1 MRSSC
6 NTSCEKSNNILH
18 AGADAAGVDM
28 PLLGGNLSSSSSSA
42 AAAGSSVID
51 DAQIISCRGKCSS
64 SLSLYRAAKAA
75 AGAGD
80 DHQFFEASSS
90 RHDVRRSA
98 SVSYRTVYPRE
109 LQPPPPRSVRHVDR
123 RFREHATTASSSWSG
138 SDTTLSF
145 RVESVRGL
153 TRIVG
158 WPLAAAAM
166 YSELAAAGS
175 AEEEEICTTKG
186 ENHAEAEEEEE
197 YDDGTERQRFQQLQD
212 LGVAGNYQVR
222 KKLVHMTNLSQSC
235 RMVESARDQF
245 QWRRASARYGSEGAA
260 VVHGKLRTLSSR
272 ATMGSCCNENSVR
285 RCELVFDEMN
295 GGSFELLQSHAD
307 HESSTLALSPPA
319 RFKRSGGG
327 THRKR
332 TETSTHCKKRVDHE
346 PEESR
351 TAAAANK
358 LGEEEEEDRVSSEW
372 EITTTVASP
381 RDHRDFAARSSTTSK
396 SQLGAMFGTEG
407 GACPSPESSF
417 PSLAAVPFNWEE
429 SPGKPKMKMSAAAA
443 THRSDA
449 YFRSAATRA
458 TSKNQEI
465 GSISRRME
473 LESSCGSAAA
483 AALKSRR
490 SSGEQQRPAAAVG
503 ERSHRYYDQTGMESK
518 SLESI
523 ATGARSSRFLVSQET
538 HIDLVAPAAAKFLT
552 HETTSYLS
560 PFATPPH
567 YAFSSPLSVPFKWEE
582 TPGKPKAD
590 AAASTPNDLQLPP
603 CLAARVVSA
612 PQQQTR
618 TAAPAIDDSGGGDLR
633 SQYCLTSTQR
643 SLSGTLV
650 AFFFSPCLTGACS
663 RPCPPAPRPR
673 QQAVAIPL
681 LRHSSWSSKVSKSL
695 RHKRIQ
701 LWSPRS
707 SSSSVSRS
715 RRHCRSSAGSSP
727 NCQEDQSPQI
737 IKQPKVVY
745 EISHLSKMKYN
756 HSRSAPATFSASRHC
771 SEPAQKPCLQT
782 TSLQLK
788 QESPPWTKSHKKVV
802 RLNSGGVSSHK
813 GEAHGHTHHRAGVGT
828 MMSSSPT
835 STLFGPEPE
844 SLSQTSASNPSLSGY
859 LDALT
864 LPESSTEASCPPSSH
879 ASFESLEQQQQ
890 HQQEEEEEDQE
901 TRRTSLS
908 PRSNGFNIIPD
919 FAARL
924 SAPARVTTARH
935 NLTPLL
941 PFSCTSCTSTSVS
954 HEKLLMSCNG
964 TDQEEEF
971 CPFPPAIA
979 NAGSLPSPANTDAP
993 LDSPSP
999 ANANAAAWDS
1009 AAVDMTSPA
1018 NANAAAAAAAAV
1030 AADMSPLPGN
1040 AAALDA
1046 LLLANADAGLS
1057 IAAGLDLSSSF
1068 ANAAAWDSPSSE
1080 AGVDLMEVQNCQALG
1095 GCQVLGSTRGT
1106 KVHHHRVYFIIS
1118 MCKVLKRVL
1127 FRQKNQ
1133 KVELK
1138 QCYHNDICLMEFAIH
1153 EG

>member
-1 MRSSC
+1 MRTSY
-6 NTSCEKSNNILH
+6 NTSCEKSNSILR

-28 PLLGGNLSSSSSSA
+28 PLLGGNLSSSSSA
-42 AAAGSSVID
+42 AAAGNSVID
-51 DAQIISCRGKCSS
+51 GAQIISCRGKCSS

-75 AGAGD
+75 AGAGH

-98 SVSYRTVYPRE
+98 SVSYRTVYSRE

-145 RVESVRGL
+145 RVDSVRGL

-158 WPLAAAAM
+158 WPLAAAPM

-186 ENHAEAEEEEE
+186 ENHAEAEEEE
-197 YDDGTERQRFQQLQD
+197 YNDGTERQRFQQLQD

-222 KKLVHMTNLSQSC
+222 KKLLHMTNLSQSC
-235 RMVESARDQF
+235 RMVEPARDQF
-245 QWRRASARYGSEGAA
+245 QWRRASARYGSEGPA
-260 VVHGKLRTLSSR
+260 VVRGKLRTLSSR

-285 RCELVFDEMN
+285 SCELVFDKMN
-295 GGSFELLQSHAD
+295 GESFELLQSHAD

-327 THRKR
+327 AHRKK
-332 TETSTHCKKRVDHE
+332 ETSTHCKKRVDHE
-346 PEESR
+346 WDESR

-358 LGEEEEEDRVSSEW
+358 LDEEEEEEEDRVSSGW

-381 RDHRDFAARSSTTSK
+381 RDHREFATRSSTVSK
-396 SQLGAMFGTEG
+396 SQLGAMFATEG
-407 GACPSPESSF
+407 GACPSPESSV
-417 PSLAAVPFNWEE
+417 PSLAAVPFNWED

-449 YFRSAATRA
+449 HFRSAATRA

-465 GSISRRME
+465 GSSSRRME
-473 LESSCGSAAA
+473 LESLCGSAAA
-483 AALKSRR
+483 AALKSKR

-603 CLAARVVSA
+603 RLAPRVVSA
-612 PQQQTR
+612 DVPQQQTR

-633 SQYCLTSTQR
+633 AQYCLTSTQR

-663 RPCPPAPRPR
+663 RPCPPDPRPR

-727 NCQEDQSPQI
+727 NCQEDQSSQI

-745 EISHLSKMKYN
+745 EISHLSKRKYI
-756 HSRSAPATFSASRHC
+756 HSRSAPAEFSACRHC
-771 SEPAQKPCLQT
+771 SKPAQKPCLQT
-782 TSLQLK
+782 TSLQPK
-788 QESPPWTKSHKKVV
+788 QESQPWTKSHKKVV

-813 GEAHGHTHHRAGVGT
+813 GEAHGHTHHRAGVGP

-835 STLFGPEPE
+835 STLHGPEPE

-864 LPESSTEASCPPSSH
+864 LPESSTDASCPPSSH
-879 ASFESLEQQQQ
+879 ASFESLEQQ

-924 SAPARVTTARH
+924 SAPATVTTARH

-941 PFSCTSCTSTSVS
+941 PFSCTSCTSISVP

-964 TDQEEEF
+964 TDQEEEL

-979 NAGSLPSPANTDAP
+979 NAGSLPSPANTDAA

-999 ANANAAAWDS
+999 AN
-1009 AAVDMTSPA
+1009 
-1018 NANAAAAAAAAV
+1018 AAAAAV

-1040 AAALDA
+1040 AAPLDA
-1046 LLLANADAGLS
+1046 LLLANADTVLS
-1057 IAAGLDLSSSF
+1057 IEAGLDLSSSS
-1068 ANAAAWDSPSSE
+1068 ANAAAWDLPSSE

-1095 GCQVLGSTRGT
+1095 GCQVLGSTRWR
-1106 KVHHHRVYFIIS
+1106 KVRHHRVYFIIS
-1118 MCKVLKRVL
+1118 MYKVLKRVL
-1127 FRQKNQ
+1127 FRQQNQ

-1153 EG
+1153 KVK

>member
-1 MRSSC
+1 MQLGVEIMRSSY
-6 NTSCEKSNNILH
+6 NASCEKSNSILH

-42 AAAGSSVID
+42 AAGSSVID
-51 DAQIISCRGKCSS
+51 GAQIISCRGKCSS

-75 AGAGD
+75 AGAGH
-80 DHQFFEASSS
+80 DHQFFDASSS

-123 RFREHATTASSSWSG
+123 RFREHATTASSSCSG

-145 RVESVRGL
+145 RVEGVRGL

-186 ENHAEAEEEEE
+186 ENHAEAEEEVEEEEE
-197 YDDGTERQRFQQLQD
+197 YNDGTERQRFQRLQD

-235 RMVESARDQF
+235 RMVEPARDQF
-245 QWRRASARYGSEGAA
+245 QWRKASARYGSEGAA

-272 ATMGSCCNENSVR
+272 ATMGSYCNENSVR
-285 RCELVFDEMN
+285 SCELVFDEMN

-327 THRKR
+327 THRKK

-358 LGEEEEEDRVSSEW
+358 LGEEEEDRVSSER

-381 RDHRDFAARSSTTSK
+381 RDHRDFPARSSTISK
-396 SQLGAMFGTEG
+396 SQLGAVFATEG
-407 GACPSPESSF
+407 GACPSPESCF

-449 YFRSAATRA
+449 HFRSAATRA
-458 TSKNQEI
+458 TRNKQEI
-465 GSISRRME
+465 GSSSRRME

-483 AALKSRR
+483 AAALKTRR

-538 HIDLVAPAAAKFLT
+538 HIDLVAPASSKFLT

-603 CLAARVVSA
+603 RLAARVVSA
-612 PQQQTR
+612 DVPQQQTR
-618 TAAPAIDDSGGGDLR
+618 TAAPAIDDSGGGELR
-633 SQYCLTSTQR
+633 AQYCLTSSQR

-663 RPCPPAPRPR
+663 RPCSPAPRPR

-695 RHKRIQ
+695 RPKRIQ

-737 IKQPKVVY
+737 IKQPEVVY

-771 SEPAQKPCLQT
+771 SKPAQKSCLQT

-788 QESPPWTKSHKKVV
+788 QESQPWTKSHKKAVL
-802 RLNSGGVSSHK
+802 LNSGGVSSHK
-813 GEAHGHTHHRAGVGT
+813 GEAHGHTHHHAGVGP

-835 STLFGPEPE
+835 STLHGPEPE
-844 SLSQTSASNPSLSGY
+844 SLSQTSASNLSLSGY

-879 ASFESLEQQQQ
+879 ASFKSLEQQQQ
-890 HQQEEEEEDQE
+890 HQQEEEEEDKE
-901 TRRTSLS
+901 TRRTSRS

-919 FAARL
+919 FTARL
-924 SAPARVTTARH
+924 SAPATVTTARH

-941 PFSCTSCTSTSVS
+941 PFSCTSCTSTSVP
-954 HEKLLMSCNG
+954 HEKLLMGCNG
-964 TDQEEEF
+964 TDQEEEL
-971 CPFPPAIA
+971 CRFPPAIA
-979 NAGSLPSPANTDAP
+979 NAGSLPSPANTDAA

-999 ANANAAAWDS
+999 ANANAAA
-1009 AAVDMTSPA
+1009 
-1018 NANAAAAAAAAV
+1018 AAA

-1046 LLLANADAGLS
+1046 LLLANADDVLS
-1057 IAAGLDLSSSF
+1057 IAAGLDLSSSSV
-1068 ANAAAWDSPSSE
+1068 NAAAWDFPSSK

-1095 GCQVLGSTRGT
+1095 GCQVLGSTRWR
-1106 KVHHHRVYFIIS
+1106 KVRHHRVYFIVSAQDFPLHFPLIS
-1118 MCKVLKRVL
+1118 CFVSDLLGLLFSLALKLCHSPAVY
-1127 FRQKNQ
+1127 
-1133 KVELK
+1133 
-1138 QCYHNDICLMEFAIH
+1138 C
-1153 EG
+1153 G

>member
-1 MRSSC
+1 MQLGVEIMRSSY
-6 NTSCEKSNNILH
+6 NTSCDKSNSILH
-18 AGADAAGVDM
+18 AGADAAGVEM
-28 PLLGGNLSSSSSSA
+28 PLLGGNLSSSSV
-42 AAAGSSVID
+42 AAGSSVID
-51 DAQIISCRGKCSS
+51 GAQIISCRGKCSS

-75 AGAGD
+75 AGAGH

-90 RHDVRRSA
+90 CHDVRRSA

-109 LQPPPPRSVRHVDR
+109 LQPPPARSVRHVDR

-145 RVESVRGL
+145 RVESVREL

-158 WPLAAAAM
+158 WPLGAAAM

-186 ENHAEAEEEEE
+186 ENHAEAEEE
-197 YDDGTERQRFQQLQD
+197 YNDGTEWQRLQQLQD

-222 KKLVHMTNLSQSC
+222 KKLVHMTNLSRSC
-235 RMVESARDQF
+235 RMVEPARDQF

-285 RCELVFDEMN
+285 SCELVFDEMN

-307 HESSTLALSPPA
+307 HESSALALSPPA

-327 THRKR
+327 THRKK

-351 TAAAANK
+351 TAAATNE
-358 LGEEEEEDRVSSEW
+358 LGEEEDRVSSEW

-381 RDHRDFAARSSTTSK
+381 RDHRDFAARSSTISK
-396 SQLGAMFGTEG
+396 SQLGAMFATEG

-449 YFRSAATRA
+449 HFRSAATRA

-465 GSISRRME
+465 GSSSSRRME

-523 ATGARSSRFLVSQET
+523 ATGAGSSRFLVSQET
-538 HIDLVAPAAAKFLT
+538 HIDLVAAAAVKFLT

-603 CLAARVVSA
+603 RLAARVVSA
-612 PQQQTR
+612 DVPQQQTT

-633 SQYCLTSTQR
+633 AQYCLTSTQR

-650 AFFFSPCLTGACS
+650 AFFCSPCLTGACS

-681 LRHSSWSSKVSKSL
+681 LRHSSWSSKVSKSF

-701 LWSPRS
+701 LRSLRS

-756 HSRSAPATFSASRHC
+756 HSRSAPATFSASRHF
-771 SEPAQKPCLQT
+771 SKPAQKSCLQT

-788 QESPPWTKSHKKVV
+788 QESQPWTKSHKKVA
-802 RLNSGGVSSHK
+802 RLNCGGVSSHK
-813 GEAHGHTHHRAGVGT
+813 GEAHGHTHHRAGVGP

-835 STLFGPEPE
+835 STLHGPEPE

-879 ASFESLEQQQQ
+879 ASFESLEQQQR
-890 HQQEEEEEDQE
+890 HQQEEEDQE
-901 TRRTSLS
+901 TRRTNLS

-924 SAPARVTTARH
+924 SAPATVTTARH

-941 PFSCTSCTSTSVS
+941 PFSCTSCTSRSVP

-964 TDQEEEF
+964 TDQEEEL

-979 NAGSLPSPANTDAP
+979 NAGSLPSPANTDAA

-999 ANANAAAWDS
+999 ANAN
-1009 AAVDMTSPA
+1009 
-1018 NANAAAAAAAAV
+1018 AAAAAV
-1030 AADMSPLPGN
+1030 AADMSPLPAN

-1046 LLLANADAGLS
+1046 LLLANADAGL
-1057 IAAGLDLSSSF
+1057 DLASSS
-1068 ANAAAWDSPSSE
+1068 ANAAAWDLPSSE
-1080 AGVDLMEVQNCQALG
+1080 AGVDLMEVRNCQALG
-1095 GCQVLGSTRGT
+1095 GCQVLGSTRWT
-1106 KVHHHRVYFIIS
+1106 KVRRHRAYSIVS
-1118 MCKVLKRVL
+1118 
-1127 FRQKNQ
+1127 
-1133 KVELK
+1133 
-1138 QCYHNDICLMEFAIH
+1138 A
-1153 EG
+1153 

>member
-1 MRSSC
+1 
-6 NTSCEKSNNILH
+6 
-18 AGADAAGVDM
+18 
-28 PLLGGNLSSSSSSA
+28 
-42 AAAGSSVID
+42 
-51 DAQIISCRGKCSS
+51 
-64 SLSLYRAAKAA
+64 
-75 AGAGD
+75 
-80 DHQFFEASSS
+80 
-90 RHDVRRSA
+90 
-98 SVSYRTVYPRE
+98 
-109 LQPPPPRSVRHVDR
+109 
-123 RFREHATTASSSWSG
+123 
-138 SDTTLSF
+138 
-145 RVESVRGL
+145 
-153 TRIVG
+153 
-158 WPLAAAAM
+158 
-166 YSELAAAGS
+166 
-175 AEEEEICTTKG
+175 
-186 ENHAEAEEEEE
+186 
-197 YDDGTERQRFQQLQD
+197 
-212 LGVAGNYQVR
+212 
-222 KKLVHMTNLSQSC
+222 MTNLSQSC

-285 RCELVFDEMN
+285 RCELVCDEMN

-358 LGEEEEEDRVSSEW
+358 LGEEEEDRVSSEW
-372 EITTTVASP
+372 EITTTAASP
-381 RDHRDFAARSSTTSK
+381 RDHRDFAARSSTISK

-443 THRSDA
+443 THGSDA
-449 YFRSAATRA
+449 HFRSTATRA

-465 GSISRRME
+465 GSSSRRMD

-612 PQQQTR
+612 DVPQQQTR
-618 TAAPAIDDSGGGDLR
+618 TAAPVTDDSGGGDLR
-633 SQYCLTSTQR
+633 AQYCLTSTQR

-788 QESPPWTKSHKKVV
+788 QESQPWTKSRKKVV

-813 GEAHGHTHHRAGVGT
+813 GEAHGHTHHRAGVGP

-835 STLFGPEPE
+835 STLHGPEPE
-844 SLSQTSASNPSLSGY
+844 SLSQTSASNTSLSGY

-924 SAPARVTTARH
+924 SAPATVTTARH

-941 PFSCTSCTSTSVS
+941 PFSCTSCTSTSVP

-964 TDQEEEF
+964 TDQEEEL

-979 NAGSLPSPANTDAP
+979 NAGSLPSPANTDAA

-999 ANANAAAWDS
+999 ANANAAAWD
-1009 AAVDMTSPA
+1009 
-1018 NANAAAAAAAAV
+1018 
-1030 AADMSPLPGN
+1030 L
-1040 AAALDA
+1040 
-1046 LLLANADAGLS
+1046 
-1057 IAAGLDLSSSF
+1057 
-1068 ANAAAWDSPSSE
+1068 PSSE

-1095 GCQVLGSTRGT
+1095 GCQVLGSTRWT
-1106 KVHHHRVYFIIS
+1106 KVHHHRVYSIVS
-1118 MCKVLKRVL
+1118 
-1127 FRQKNQ
+1127 
-1133 KVELK
+1133 
-1138 QCYHNDICLMEFAIH
+1138 A
-1153 EG
+1153 